1 MATTAVSRITCAN
14 AETYECSKHSGG
26 MESLIC
32 FFVGSRSFGKTA
44 ATKVACSA
52 VMSGLPQRLG
62 RDEVRKSS
70 CFGGCWPPLPIFAGC
85 TVYTAVWGGCAVCT
99 AAWGG
104 NSPEDAWSL
113 LGRLKPQQMLARSR
127 KPQCTC

>member
-44 ATKVACSA
+44 ATSVACSA

-70 CFGGCWPPLPIFAGC
+70 CFGGCWPPLPIVLEC
-85 TVYTAVWGGCAVCT
+85 
-99 AAWGG
+99 
-104 NSPEDAWSL
+104 EDARMREADRC
-113 LGRLKPQQMLARSR
+113 GRVLPLKMLARSR
-127 KPQCTC
+127 LLQRSSRGRRDSY